1 MPNVSVLLGHNQ
13 LRIHDHTKT
22 QIIMSFKEV
31 NLQERTVYLNTDLVQ
46 IVERGEGGMAVITMA
61 DGAILQTNE
70 DYEELLHLWRI
81 VIPNEGNSVK

>member
-1 MPNVSVLLGHNQ
+1 
-13 LRIHDHTKT
+13 
-22 QIIMSFKEV
+22 MSFKEV

-70 DYEELLHLWRI
+70 DYEELLHLWHI
-81 VIPNEGNSVK
+81 VITNEGNSVK